1 MDTTAH
7 DLKLLSIGYY
17 IEAGI
22 IGFYSLLVLGY
33 AGFLSFF
40 LTAASREAER
50 RGQGGLPPGIA
61 SILTAVI
68 GVLFVLLIAY
78 AICLFL
84 TGYWIARCRDRIF
97 IYVMAALTCLGIPY
111 GTVLG
116 IFTFI
121 TMQRPTARQLF
132 SRGTLTSPVP
142 QGPAISEPAS

>member
-17 IEAGI
+17 IQAGI

-40 LTAASREAER
+40 LTAASNEAER
-50 RGQGGLPPGIA
+50 RGQGGLPPGFA

-68 GVLFVLLIAY
+68 GVLLVLLIAY
-78 AICLFL
+78 AVCMFL
-84 TGYWIARCRDRIF
+84 TGYWVARYRNRIF

-116 IFTFI
+116 VFTFI
-121 TMQRPTARQLF
+121 AMQRPTARQLF
-132 SRGTLTSPVP
+132 SRNALPSPIP
-142 QGPAISEPAS
+142 QAPVVSESAS